1 MPKCK
6 VYINLVLNRWN
17 KTVDRADRGEGGS
30 DTRKNYRNRVKYDIS
45 PLLPK
50 LDPFQRTLFS
60 QANTATLLAGEQQGR
75 VCAGCRTAHSLS
87 PSPRRSCQQNLLEQG
102 LVDCSLSI
110 TAQIISILHSA
121 LCTVLGKSNTLK
133 G

>member
-1 MPKCK
+1 M
-6 VYINLVLNRWN
+6 
-17 KTVDRADRGEGGS
+17 
-30 DTRKNYRNRVKYDIS
+30 
-45 PLLPK
+45 
-50 LDPFQRTLFS
+50 
-60 QANTATLLAGEQQGR
+60 
-75 VCAGCRTAHSLS
+75 HSS
-87 PSPRRSCQQNLLEQG
+87 SSSPRRSCQQNLLEQG

>member
-1 MPKCK
+1 MGAKQPLSSCSPSSTSPKAGS
-6 VYINLVLNRWN
+6 LHAGSATPRRG
-17 KTVDRADRGEGGS
+17 RAR
-30 DTRKNYRNRVKYDIS
+30 
-45 PLLPK
+45 
-50 LDPFQRTLFS
+50 
-60 QANTATLLAGEQQGR
+60 GR
-75 VCAGCRTAHSLS
+75 VPL
-87 PSPRRSCQQNLLEQG
+87 PSPRSCQQQPLEQG

>member
-1 MPKCK
+1 MPTGA
-6 VYINLVLNRWN
+6 L
-17 KTVDRADRGEGGS
+17 
-30 DTRKNYRNRVKYDIS
+30 
-45 PLLPK
+45 PL
-50 LDPFQRTLFS
+50 
-60 QANTATLLAGEQQGR
+60 
-75 VCAGCRTAHSLS
+75 
-87 PSPRRSCQQNLLEQG
+87 PSPGSCQQKLLEQG